1 MAKGWLRRKKGS
13 TLFCWRNAEGMER
26 SRSLGS
32 ADMADNEAWAK
43 VGELKLDKLVAQSDP
58 LQITFGELAEKYLAR
73 YPFKKQSTKDLQEQV
88 IRNVLLPRWSD
99 TEAIGIDAPRLKSW
113 FVSLDI
119 SNPTRGKYRAMMS
132 RLYAWAQSEELIPE
146 FIAGKDGGFQ
156 SSNPCSRVKGPKF
169 SQETAYEALALEVK
183 DTFALLSEL
192 QRPEYEIA
200 LLVATCG
207 LRISEALGLRWRNV
221 LWEHGRIAIQQ
232 TFVHGAIQQGAK
244 TKLSR
249 GRVEVPQLV
258 LAALA
263 SWRNETSYAGDED
276 FLFPSIKLGGRKP
289 RTATMLVQDYI
300 RPAALRAG
308 ILVERDGKL
317 YSNEGDEVPRF
328 GFHNLGRHSLAS
340 FLMDNQENPALV
352 QAVMRHAQMDMTL
365 YYSHS
370 NRKAKRA
377 AMENYAQQ
385 LTPGLVAGASAGAVK
400 LLPEGQVL

>member
-1 MAKGWLRRKKGS
+1 MNSMARGWLRRKKGS

-32 ADMADNEAWAK
+32 ADMTDKEAWAK
-43 VGELKLDKLVAQSDP
+43 VGELKLDKLVAQADP
-58 LQITFGELAEKYLAR
+58 LRITFGQLAEKYLATF
-73 YPFKKQSTKDLQEQV
+73 PFKKQSTRELHEQV
-88 IRNVLLPRWSD
+88 IRNVLVPAWLD
-99 TEAIGIDAPRLKSW
+99 VAAISISAQRLKSW
-113 FVSLDI
+113 FLSLDI
-119 SNPTRGKYRAMMS
+119 SNQTRGKYRGMMS
-132 RLYAWAQSEELIPE
+132 HLYEWAKSEELIPE
-146 FIAGKDGGFQ
+146 FIAGNDGGFQ
-156 SSNPCSRVKGPKF
+156 SSNPCLRVKGPQF
-169 SQETAYEALALEVK
+169 SQETDYEALALEVE

-207 LRISEALGLRWRNV
+207 LRISEALGLRWCDV
-221 LWEHGRIAIQQ
+221 LWERAMVDIKQ

-249 GRVEVPQLV
+249 SRVEVPQLALKV
-258 LAALA
+258 LA
-263 SWRNETSYAGDED
+263 SWRKETSYAADDD
-276 FLFPSIKLGGRKP
+276 FVFPSIKLGGRKP

-300 RPAALRAG
+300 RPVAIRAG

-317 YSNEGDEVPRF
+317 YSNEGHEVSRF

-340 FLMDNQENPALV
+340 FLMDEQENPAVV

-377 AMENYAQQ
+377 AVENYAQH
-385 LTPGLVAGASAGAVK
+385 LTPGALRVPVRV
-400 LLPEGQVL
+400 QTTIQ